1 VGSTSEVPNLLV
13 NKEAA
18 VTGEKHRDT
27 SHAWLYFF
35 FICFGLIQLGIVI
48 FFARNVNDQP
58 QPSSGGGHS
67 IILPADVDCHGYR
80 LLTS

>member
-1 VGSTSEVPNLLV
+1 M
-13 NKEAA
+13 
-18 VTGEKHRDT
+18 TGEKHHDT

-58 QPSSGGGHS
+58 QPISGGGHS
-67 IILPADVDCHGYR
+67 MIRPADMDFHGYR
-80 LLTS
+80 LLKS